1 MRQPPPFETTTRL
14 VARSLGLDPAAL
26 VGGFRRAGEG
36 DCATVVA
43 FRAHHFDDPI
53 PWDDAAYLRWRY
65 RFGRADRGLGDL
77 WMLEAGGRLVGIVG
91 AEDLV
96 LRHAGARHRA
106 IRTMDILIAR
116 PERSGGLGV
125 WMNQAMFREAPVTL
139 AVGANDQSSGTV
151 RRLFAP
157 LPDLETW
164 ILPIDIRWALR
175 KRLGDG
181 LVAAVATAVG
191 NRALRLGRNPFRRGI
206 RRPWSVRHIDR
217 FDESVEP
224 LLAPDAPDQVAIE
237 RGSDDLNYRLL
248 ENPRAPYRAAGLYR
262 DDALVG
268 YVAWRGIRG
277 ADGTSHKYVIDW
289 RVARAHRAEGAGILF
304 AHVAR
309 EGERRSCD
317 YVLLSTQNA
326 EEAAWLR
333 RAGFIGPRK
342 GRSTLVGLHARDPAL
357 QASLLDARWR
367 ITGLDDD
374 TDGG

>member
-36 DCATVVA
+36 DCETVVA
-43 FRAHHFDDPI
+43 FRARHFDDPI

-77 WMLEAGGRLVGIVG
+77 WMLEVGGRLVGIVG

-116 PERSGGLGV
+116 SERSGGLGV
-125 WMNQAMFREAPVTL
+125 WMNQAMFREAPVTI
-139 AVGANDQSSGTV
+139 AVGANEQSRGTV

-175 KRLGDG
+175 KRLGEG
-181 LVAAVATAVG
+181 RVTAVATAVG
-191 NRALRLGRNPFRRGI
+191 NRALRLGRSWSREGVRG
-206 RRPWSVRHIDR
+206 PWSVRPIDR
-217 FDESVEP
+217 FDESVES
-224 LLAPDAPDQVAIE
+224 LLAPDAPGHVAIE
-237 RGSDDLNYRLL
+237 RGADYLNYRLL
-248 ENPRAPYRAAGLYR
+248 DNPRAPFRAAGLYR
-262 DDALVG
+262 GDMLAG
-268 YVAWRGIRG
+268 YVAWRGVEG
-277 ADGTSHKYVIDW
+277 ADGTSHKHVIDW

-304 AHVAR
+304 SHVTK

-326 EEAAWLR
+326 DETAGLR

-342 GRSTLVGLHARDPAL
+342 GRSTLVGLSAQDPAL
-357 QASLLDARWR
+357 QASLVDARWT